1 MNNNIRNVPIYRKVL
16 LLFTIIFIL
25 YVCNIMHITALFYE
39 KYLSQAFQRK
49 ENYKRDKNLVFIQR
63 LYNVFCSL
71 NI

>member
-25 YVCNIMHITALFYE
+25 YVCNIMHITALFYK

-49 ENYKRDKNLVFIQR
+49 ENYKRDILFSFYSKIV
-63 LYNVFCSL
+63 
-71 NI
+71 